1 MKSIALNTKTTIWR
15 KAAKFAGILMLI
27 FSVFALNSC
36 SRDDDPSDNDFF
48 AGTYRGTLTYD
59 GIGGP
64 SPDITASN
72 GSVFVT
78 KIGSATKYNFR
89 FSNGIPDINGIEFRK
104 EGDNTMVMVGST
116 TTSYIRITNNNL
128 TILYST
134 NGQTWTADATR

>member
-1 MKSIALNTKTTIWR
+1 MKSIALNTKTAIFR
-15 KAAKFAGILMLI
+15 KTAKFARLLMLI
-27 FSVFALNSC
+27 LSVFALSSC